1 MNDVITQNLVHR
13 SLTSPSLSTSTSI
26 LPKYRFADDGRM
38 GLLSHGACRRFGG
51 VISQNLFDVVQ
62 TLYDLSSC
70 RTEGGREGL
79 QRRGQTSRGQTNR
92 MTKQGIQDSSIIA
105 AGSLVNKLLVRAGKF
120 RECRRKC
127 STNHTH
133 PNSPT
138 LEQSFEYC
146 CTRKIKEEKENH
158 QPRGRG
164 RTINNE

>member
-1 MNDVITQNLVHR
+1 MGGWDYYPMVHAAD
-13 SLTSPSLSTSTSI
+13 SEASSHKIYSMLSKLCTI
-26 LPKYRFADDGRM
+26 CQAVGR
-38 GLLSHGACRRFGG
+38 R
-51 VISQNLFDVVQ
+51 
-62 TLYDLSSC
+62 
-70 RTEGGREGL
+70 EGGREGL

-158 QPRGRG
+158 
-164 RTINNE
+164 